1 MYMST
6 SLFRL
11 QRFAL
16 ILLLLCG
23 NFSLMQAQR
32 FLITGTAQEEK
43 TNAAV
48 EFASVA
54 LLRPDST
61 GISAVTTDENG
72 KFTIKAREAGKYL
85 VKLSF
90 VGFTPV
96 VKAVEL
102 TAEND
107 SVGLGTIV
115 MKSSDNILK
124 GATVSAVA
132 AKVEQKDD
140 TTMFNASAYRVPEG
154 STLESLVKQLPG
166 VEVDDDGTI
175 KWNGKTVTEFLING
189 KDFFKGDTQTAM
201 KNLPTDLV
209 NKIKAYDKKSDYAEQ
224 TGIDD
229 GEETTVLDITT
240 KRELNESWITNVDLA
255 YGNKD
260 RYSGRIFATRFTD
273 RTRVTVFGAANNTND
288 QGFGGPRG
296 FGRGQGGLTATKNAG
311 LDFSWESK
319 KTKKENGHIEVG
331 GNVRYNHSDND
342 LISSSNSETFLTS
355 GSTSSFSNS
364 RNFSSSART
373 NVYSA
378 FRLQWNPDTMTTITF
393 RPSYTY
399 SKSRNN
405 GNNSSA
411 TFSDD
416 PYTKTTGD
424 PLEEI
429 FRENVI
435 QNNPELYALLVNTNE
450 RQSLGESESHS
461 LSGTLNIVRKLNS
474 KGRNVSLRAR
484 AGWGKSESESFSISS
499 INFNESTG
507 KPSSFLNQYS
517 NTPGKNWNLS
527 TRLGYVEPLG
537 KNWYGELRY
546 QYSYKYTDSN
556 RSRYNLNELA
566 SDAFRQE
573 HADLF
578 AEDPELEGE
587 LAGFGSTNS
596 YPIGTLP
603 TRNDLLN
610 YVRDQNNSQYATYKY
625 FEHTATA
632 GVRYNSE
639 KIRFNAGVDFNP
651 EKTKMRYNRPGQH
664 IDTLITRDVFMV
676 SPQVRFRYKFSKT
689 TNLDINYRGS
699 ASQPSMTDLLAVV
712 DDSDPLN
719 ISMGNPGL
727 KPSWN
732 NNLFVRYNGYDPTRQ
747 RTIMAGMH
755 ATQTINSVS
764 NNMVYDPATGVRY
777 VRPENINGNW
787 NARAMFM
794 FNSALGAKKL
804 FNINNFLAFR
814 YDNSVGY
821 ISTKTA
827 SATPTP
833 NPVNMI
839 LKEAA
844 VSGPENE
851 EGSYNYYNR
860 LFNAASAASEKNT
873 TRTLGFDENLNLT
886 YRATWFDV
894 SLLGR
899 LNYQHAR
906 ATIQENA
913 NMDTWNFAYG
923 ASTNVNLPW
932 GMSISTDI
940 RMTSRRGYS
949 DQSMNTNEL
958 VWNAQ
963 IAQSFLKKKAAT
975 ISIQFYDILHRQSNV
990 SRTLTATQRTDTW
1003 SNAINSYFMVH
1014 FIYKLNIFN
1023 GSAGNKSGEKEGV
1036 RMGPPNMQGPGGM
1049 PARPMGPPMGGGMG
1063 GGRYF

>member
-1 MYMST
+1 M
-6 SLFRL
+6 
-11 QRFAL
+11 
-16 ILLLLCG
+16 
-23 NFSLMQAQR
+23 
-32 FLITGTAQEEK
+32 
-43 TNAAV
+43 
-48 EFASVA
+48 
-54 LLRPDST
+54 
-61 GISAVTTDENG
+61 
-72 KFTIKAREAGKYL
+72 
-85 VKLSF
+85 
-90 VGFTPV
+90 
-96 VKAVEL
+96 
-102 TAEND
+102 
-107 SVGLGTIV
+107 
-115 MKSSDNILK
+115 
-124 GATVSAVA
+124 
-132 AKVEQKDD
+132 
-140 TTMFNASAYRVPEG
+140 
-154 STLESLVKQLPG
+154 
-166 VEVDDDGTI
+166 
-175 KWNGKTVTEFLING
+175 
-189 KDFFKGDTQTAM
+189 
-201 KNLPTDLV
+201 
-209 NKIKAYDKKSDYAEQ
+209 
-224 TGIDD
+224 
-229 GEETTVLDITT
+229 
-240 KRELNESWITNVDLA
+240 
-255 YGNKD
+255 
-260 RYSGRIFATRFTD
+260 
-273 RTRVTVFGAANNTND
+273 
-288 QGFGGPRG
+288 
-296 FGRGQGGLTATKNAG
+296 
-311 LDFSWESK
+311 
-319 KTKKENGHIEVG
+319 
-331 GNVRYNHSDND
+331 
-342 LISSSNSETFLTS
+342 
-355 GSTSSFSNS
+355 
-364 RNFSSSART
+364 
-373 NVYSA
+373 
-378 FRLQWNPDTMTTITF
+378 
-393 RPSYTY
+393 
-399 SKSRNN
+399 
-405 GNNSSA
+405 
-411 TFSDD
+411 
-416 PYTKTTGD
+416 
-424 PLEEI
+424 
-429 FRENVI
+429 
-435 QNNPELYALLVNTNE
+435 
-450 RQSLGESESHS
+450 
-461 LSGTLNIVRKLNS
+461 
-474 KGRNVSLRAR
+474 
-484 AGWGKSESESFSISS
+484 
-499 INFNESTG
+499 
-507 KPSSFLNQYS
+507 
-517 NTPGKNWNLS
+517 
-527 TRLGYVEPLG
+527 
-537 KNWYGELRY
+537 
-546 QYSYKYTDSN
+546 
-556 RSRYNLNELA
+556 
-566 SDAFRQE
+566 
-573 HADLF
+573 
-578 AEDPELEGE
+578 
-587 LAGFGSTNS
+587 
-596 YPIGTLP
+596 
-603 TRNDLLN
+603 LN
-610 YVRDQNNSQYATYKY
+610 YVRDLNNSQYATYKY

-639 KIRFNAGVDFNP
+639 TIRFNAGVDFNP
-651 EKTKMRYNRPGQH
+651 EKTKMRYNRPGQN
-664 IDTLITRDVFMV
+664 IDALITRDVFMV

-727 KPSWN
+727 NPSWN
-732 NNLFVRYNGYDPTRQ
+732 NNLFVRYNGHDPTRQ

-764 NNMVYDPATGVRY
+764 NNMVYDPTTGVRY